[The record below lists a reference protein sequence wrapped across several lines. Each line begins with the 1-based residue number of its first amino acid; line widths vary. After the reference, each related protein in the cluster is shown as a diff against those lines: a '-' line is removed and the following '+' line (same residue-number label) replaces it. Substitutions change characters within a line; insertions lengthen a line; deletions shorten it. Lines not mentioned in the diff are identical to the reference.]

1 MNPADAQTSTST
13 REGGLPVGGG
23 SATGT
28 AAPTAPA
35 GLETVPL
42 ELEFTG
48 NFFNL
53 ADFFH
58 RVKRFVHVVNG
69 NVMVNG
75 RLVTI
80 EGINYSSDA
89 ELFPKIRAELTATV
103 YLTPK
108 AQGVTAGATPQ
119 GPGVTTTPAA
129 AGGTPAPSSTPSPAP
144 TAAAT
149 P

>member
-1 MNPADAQTSTST
+1 M
-13 REGGLPVGGG
+13 
-23 SATGT
+23 
-28 AAPTAPA
+28 
-35 GLETVPL
+35 PL

-80 EGINYSSDA
+80 ESINYSSDA

-129 AGGTPAPSSTPSPAP
+129 ADGTTPAPSSTPSPAP